1 MGRYCRLFQV
11 FEVFSCM
18 TGDPHVFSRFGIKVA
33 EVFPIIRNLAV
44 TTRITINY
52 SRSDFFLKWILKSK
66 QYVKLPLDLKI
77 FFSLQYGKSLSMVRL
92 SLVLKSNE
100 SLPKFGKTTV
110 NSLLGTIKLSLFLI
124 NNLYID
130 SRSFGDNYCA

>member
-11 FEVFSCM
+11 FEVFSCK
-18 TGDPHVFSRFGIKVA
+18 TGDPHVFSRFGMKVA
-33 EVFPIIRNLAV
+33 EGLPIIRNLAV

-77 FFSLQYGKSLSMVRL
+77 FFSLQYCKSLSMVRL

-100 SLPKFGKTTV
+100 RLPKFGKTTV
-110 NSLLGTIKLSLFLI
+110 NSLLGTMKLSLFLI
-124 NNLYID
+124 NNLFKNFLIH
-130 SRSFGDNYCA
+130 

>member
-1 MGRYCRLFQV
+1 
-11 FEVFSCM
+11 M

-33 EVFPIIRNLAV
+33 EVFPIITNLAV

-92 SLVLKSNE
+92 SLVLKSKE

-110 NSLLGTIKLSLFLI
+110 NSLLGTMKLSLFLI
-124 NNLYID
+124 NNLFKNFLIH
-130 SRSFGDNYCA
+130 